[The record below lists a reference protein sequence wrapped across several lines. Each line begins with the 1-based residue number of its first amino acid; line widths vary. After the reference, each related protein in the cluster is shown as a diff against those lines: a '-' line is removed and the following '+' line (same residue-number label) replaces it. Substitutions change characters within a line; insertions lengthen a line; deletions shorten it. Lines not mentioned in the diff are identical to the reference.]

1 MIPNKAKMGAMI
13 NGRRFVLVLVLVPA
27 PVLVLVLV
35 LVPVLVLV
43 LAYSLLVVELVV
55 IELPG
60 CVKLDG
66 GNW

>member
-35 LVPVLVLV
+35 LV

-55 IELPG
+55 IALPG

-66 GNW
+66 GYW